1 MPRYKLTLEYDGA
14 GFVGWQRQKNG
25 MSVQEALE
33 TAATKLAGGK
43 KVTSAAAGRT
53 DAGVHALGMVAHID
67 LPQDYSPDTVRD
79 AINFHMQPHLAVV
92 LEAELAGAGFHA
104 RFSALERRYLYRIF
118 NRRAGPALEHG
129 RVWRVSALL
138 DHERMAE
145 AAERLVG
152 KHDFTTFRASDC
164 QSKSPVKSLDE
175 LTVERIGHEIHIRAR
190 ARSFLHHQVRNI
202 VGTLKL
208 AGDGKWTADDVTR
221 ALEARSRAAGGPT
234 APPHGLYFVGVSY

>member
-33 TAATKLAGGK
+33 TAAERLAGGE

-67 LPQDYSPDTVRD
+67 LPRDYGAATVRD
-79 AINFHMQPHLAVV
+79 AINFHLQPHRAVV
-92 LEAELAGAGFHA
+92 LEAEPVADDFHA

-118 NRRAGPALEHG
+118 NRRAGPALEQG

-138 DHERMAE
+138 DQDRMAQ

-152 KHDFTTFRASDC
+152 LHDFSTFRASEC
-164 QSKSPVKSLDE
+164 QSKSPVKALDE
-175 LTVERIGHEIHIRAR
+175 LTVERAGHEIHIRAR

-208 AGDGKWTADDVTR
+208 VGDGSWTADDVSQ

-234 APPHGLYFVGVSY
+234 APAHGLYFVGVRY